1 MTLLPTDMYLG
12 QIIQVKITLLGFLKK
27 STPLRKMSFMNIPTI
42 STKYINSALPRKDH
56 ILELGIHMLE
66 EQDQANKIHGF
77 NQFEKECRVE

>member
-1 MTLLPTDMYLG
+1 
-12 QIIQVKITLLGFLKK
+12 
-27 STPLRKMSFMNIPTI
+27 MNIPTI